1 MMQETAEAPASPQAE
16 WWDGGFVGKL
26 GHHPKFPGI
35 EIWCFAILLWKY
47 SMIFKTSFSPL
58 IKNKHK

>member
-1 MMQETAEAPASPQAE
+1 MMQETVEAPASPQAE

-35 EIWCFAILLWKY
+35 EI
-47 SMIFKTSFSPL
+47 
-58 IKNKHK
+58 